1 MRYGM
6 FVITMVFLGLSGC
19 ASTVAPAYSACAAQ
33 PGSYAC
39 QVEQYE
45 RVSD

>member
-1 MRYGM
+1 MRLRVM
-6 FVITMVFLGLSGC
+6 VATMALWLSGC
-19 ASTVAPAYSACAAQ
+19 AGQAAPAYSACAAQ

-45 RVSD
+45 RVSN

>member
-1 MRYGM
+1 MPCRIF
-6 FVITMVFLGLSGC
+6 FVLVALNLSAC
-19 ASTVAPAYSACAAQ
+19 AVNAPTAYSACAAQ

-45 RVSD
+45 RVSN

>member
-1 MRYGM
+1 MRLR
-6 FVITMVFLGLSGC
+6 VIVATMVFLCLSGC
-19 ASTVAPAYSACAAQ
+19 VGLAAPAYSACAAQ

-45 RVSD
+45 RVSN